1 MVYSSF
7 FSLLRLALGTNAETA
22 DLDSLTKSEWV
33 SLVDIAF
40 EQGVA
45 AILVEGLQNAGVNA
59 LLDSDELED
68 LRYEIFGEAL
78 ASEEDYKKH
87 QQVIERLAD
96 LFDREKIEML
106 LLKGYG
112 LSLNYPIPAHRLMGD
127 IDIYLY
133 GNGGIGD
140 RLAQKYFKCEVKQNE
155 DKHSVF
161 QINGI
166 SVENHACFV
175 NVCEHPSLNGLNDF
189 LIKEAGKGLK
199 QSIENSSIVLPT
211 AMFNAMFIPF
221 HCAGHFVRG
230 EASLKQFC
238 DWVCFVQKYS
248 SEIDWSTV
256 EVKAKEAGFWQ
267 FFCCLNGIV
276 QDYLGVASPLLPEW
290 PRDKELEARILKEIL
305 APRKVVKSLLGKV
318 YRFFASGW
326 KYKMVYNDNMLIA
339 SIRRAK
345 AYLRRKDEG
354 AESIW
359 ELNDK

>member
-112 LSLNYPIPAHRLMGD
+112 
-127 IDIYLY
+127 
-133 GNGGIGD
+133 
-140 RLAQKYFKCEVKQNE
+140 QEKK
-155 DKHSVF
+155 
-161 QINGI
+161 
-166 SVENHACFV
+166 
-175 NVCEHPSLNGLNDF
+175 
-189 LIKEAGKGLK
+189 
-199 QSIENSSIVLPT
+199 
-211 AMFNAMFIPF
+211 
-221 HCAGHFVRG
+221 
-230 EASLKQFC
+230 
-238 DWVCFVQKYS
+238 
-248 SEIDWSTV
+248 
-256 EVKAKEAGFWQ
+256 
-267 FFCCLNGIV
+267 
-276 QDYLGVASPLLPEW
+276 
-290 PRDKELEARILKEIL
+290 
-305 APRKVVKSLLGKV
+305 
-318 YRFFASGW
+318 
-326 KYKMVYNDNMLIA
+326 
-339 SIRRAK
+339 
-345 AYLRRKDEG
+345 
-354 AESIW
+354 
-359 ELNDK
+359 